1 MANTIVKRVGG
12 KNKLA
17 DWIRSHFPPHTVYC
31 EPFSGSFAVGM
42 VMPKPSGTKYRK
54 VFNDLDGHLAN
65 FFAVLRDQPSELVN
79 AIALSPYSRADF
91 DKAHEYITS
100 GIDFSKEDQV
110 ERARQFLIYN
120 RQSIFGKETDTWCI
134 ARKGENI
141 AYTWANLPADL
152 KDAAESLRGVYIE
165 NLDYREILR
174 KWDSPTSLFYM
185 DPPYLDVEKDFYK
198 VNMEDG
204 FDHEEMAKELLAL
217 EGSFVVSYYDS
228 EQIRDLY
235 PGCKFVVKEVIKHM
249 QTNKKDKAEELL
261 IIRENESASRERK
274 RYGIEF

>member
-17 DWIRSHFPPHTVYC
+17 EWICSHLPAHNVYC

-42 VMPKPSGTKYRK
+42 SLPKPSGTKYRK
-54 VFNDLDGHLAN
+54 VFNDIDGHLSN
-65 FFAVLRDQPSELVN
+65 FFAVLRDHTNELVN
-79 AIALSPYSRADF
+79 MISLSPYSRSDF
-91 DKAHEYITS
+91 YKAHEYITS
-100 GIDFSKEDQV
+100 NKDFSQDDPV

-141 AYTWANLPADL
+141 AYTWANLPSDL
-152 KDAAESLRGVYIE
+152 KSAAEALQGVYIE
-165 NLDYREILR
+165 NLDYKDLLP
-174 KWDSPTSLFYM
+174 KWDSPTTLLYM
-185 DPPYLDVEKDFYK
+185 DPPYLDVEKDFYQ
-198 VNMEDG
+198 VNKKNG
-204 FDHEEMAKELLAL
+204 FDHEELAKLAL
-217 EGSFVVSYYDS
+217 SVEASFVISYYDS

-235 PGCKFVVKEVIKHM
+235 PGCKFETKEVIKHM
-249 QTNKKDKAEELL
+249 QTSQKNKATELL
-261 IIRENESASRERK
+261 IIKENDYAKKERS